1 MQFDGNIYKK
11 EFSERITELS
21 TRRNNIERY
30 LRTRYEMN
38 PQFAT
43 KVADILEKTS
53 LIDNLLNS
61 GMYDSVIE
69 TVVQQ
74 LTQRENSSFSEAKH
88 IKKKERD
95 EHLYSQQTTSSQSQ
109 NNLPQQNTTPLSE
122 EQKKEPKTDKQQY
135 IEQLQEAWEELEQK
149 YADMRS
155 RRSNRR

>member
-1 MQFDGNIYKK
+1 MQLDGKIYKK
-11 EFSERITELS
+11 EFRERITELS
-21 TRRNNIERY
+21 TRRKNIERY
-30 LRTRYEMN
+30 LLTRYEMN

-53 LIDNLLNS
+53 LEDNLLNS

-74 LTQRENSSFSEAKH
+74 LTQRKSSSFSEAKH
-88 IKKKERD
+88 IRKKERD
-95 EHLYSQQTTSSQSQ
+95 EHLYSKQTTDSQSQ
-109 NNLPQQNTTPLSE
+109 NNLPKQNTTPLSE

-149 YADMRS
+149 YADMIS
-155 RRSNRR
+155 RHSIRR